1 MDTGDVMDLFKKDFS
16 KDVEDFCKGFGG
28 VGIRPI
34 PPSKDMSR
42 SEKKRLIKYG
52 DTQGLKSTPTLNDF
66 IHIYTLSYVM
76 ALDKAEIG
84 KEKVLEIMEQVYE
97 TSQCILEGYINIRDV
112 ETMCRDV
119 YGIDFVADV
128 RKRIYVNGN
137 KLIKT

>member
-1 MDTGDVMDLFKKDFS
+1 MDTGDVMGLFKKDFG
-16 KDVEDFCKGFGG
+16 KEVEDLCKGVSGI
-28 VGIRPI
+28 GIRPI

-42 SEKKRLIKYG
+42 SEKKRFIKYG
-52 DTQGLKSTPTLNDF
+52 DTQGPKSTPTLNDF

-76 ALDKAEIG
+76 ALDKAEVG
-84 KEKVLEIMEQVYE
+84 KEKVVEIMEQVYE
-97 TSQCILEGYINIRDV
+97 TSQCMLEGYINIRDV

-128 RKRIYVNGN
+128 RKRIYVNGD

>member
-1 MDTGDVMDLFKKDFS
+1 MDTGDVMGLFKKDFG
-16 KDVEDFCKGFGG
+16 KEVEDLCKGVSGI
-28 VGIRPI
+28 GIRPI
-34 PPSKDMSR
+34 PPSKDISR

-52 DTQGLKSTPTLNDF
+52 DTQGIKSTPTLNDF

-76 ALDKAEIG
+76 ALDKAEVG

-97 TSQCILEGYINIRDV
+97 TSQCILEGYINVRDV

-128 RKRIYVNGN
+128 RKRVYVNGD

>member
-1 MDTGDVMDLFKKDFS
+1 MDTGDVMGLFKKDFG
-16 KDVEDFCKGFGG
+16 KEVEDICKGVSGI
-28 VGIRPI
+28 GIRPI

-52 DTQGLKSTPTLNDF
+52 DTQGPKSTPTLNDF

-97 TSQCILEGYINIRDV
+97 TSQCMLEGYINIRDV